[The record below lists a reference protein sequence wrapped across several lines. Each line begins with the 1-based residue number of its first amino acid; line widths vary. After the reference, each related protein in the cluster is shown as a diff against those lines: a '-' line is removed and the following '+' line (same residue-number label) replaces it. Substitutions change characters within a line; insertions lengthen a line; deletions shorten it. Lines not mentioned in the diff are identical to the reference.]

1 MKAEL
6 LVIVDE
12 YATVN
17 ILRILY
23 ILPVTLWEGVLNRDE
38 SVFICL
44 SAYKNPIFEVG
55 ASNRSEVITR

>member
-1 MKAEL
+1 MKEEL
-6 LVIVDE
+6 LVIVDK

-23 ILPVTLWEGVLNRDE
+23 ILPVTLWEGVINRDE
-38 SVFICL
+38 LFTKCL
-44 SAYKNPIFEVG
+44 PAFRGIVFEVV